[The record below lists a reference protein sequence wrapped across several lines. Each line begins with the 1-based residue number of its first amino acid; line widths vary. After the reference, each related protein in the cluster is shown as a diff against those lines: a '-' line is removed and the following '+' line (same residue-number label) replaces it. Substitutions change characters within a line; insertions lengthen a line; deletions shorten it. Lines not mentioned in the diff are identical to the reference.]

1 MARDLRSYS
10 SWSSSST
17 KVTASG
23 SSGSLKQF
31 ASTTRLSSIL
41 QQQPQRG
48 RSVSQKRG
56 PLKEK
61 EDIKVLYEKDL
72 AILYQLPIKYV
83 KAAKNSKN
91 KKLLDSSDSP
101 PSMTSYDLT
110 QKIVVAKG
118 PFSIYKIFGQTAA
131 YLKCGQFV
139 HPILPRLRLWR
150 VLKTQF
156 LVPQPNPG
164 RFWRLEIPEL
174 ETDSPESI
182 VELELKLRELCTY
195 RSVYKG
201 DGGEDSIKAS
211 LEKHLELDPLG
222 FPLIAE
228 NDEGNASGNMEEFE
242 DDNEYDDYLRQWAY
256 EFSSDYGEEEV
267 EYYGDEYDG
276 VDELT
281 VHEEIN
287 NRYSTALSTLDIYL
301 DSFDGFN
308 VVSSEDSGRFDS
320 HNKNEKSGSSR
331 VLKGNSSGNQSID
344 PQTILGAQP
353 RQIHYIHHHYY
364 NGHYTR
370 SSIREMD
377 YGQFDTI
384 YETRPDMITNNYKD
398 MTDTSDKTNNI
409 GSNINRKN
417 SNYDEGIAYWERMV
431 SKVFSWTK

>member
-1 MARDLRSYS
+1 MKSNSSKPMTRDLRSYS

-17 KVTASG
+17 KVTDSG

-31 ASTTRLSSIL
+31 ASSTRLSSIR
-41 QQQPQRG
+41 QQQSQYG
-48 RSVSQKRG
+48 RSVSQQRG

-72 AILYQLPIKYV
+72 AILYQLPIKRV
-83 KAAKNSKN
+83 KPAKNNRNN
-91 KKLLDSSDSP
+91 KPVYVDSSNSP
-101 PSMTSYDLT
+101 PNMTSYDLT

-174 ETDSPESI
+174 ETDNPESI
-182 VELELKLRELCTY
+182 VELELKLRELCAY
-195 RSVYKG
+195 RSIYKG

-222 FPLIAE
+222 FPLITE
-228 NDEGNASGNMEEFE
+228 TDEGNTSSNMEEFE
-242 DDNEYDDYLRQWAY
+242 DDNEYDDYLRQWAD

-267 EYYGDEYDG
+267 EYYGEEDDG
-276 VDELT
+276 LDELT
-281 VHEEIN
+281 VHEGRN
-287 NRYSTALSTLDIYL
+287 NRYSTALSTLDFYL

-308 VVSSEDSGRFDS
+308 VVSSEEHRQFDD
-320 HNKNEKSGSSR
+320 HNER
-331 VLKGNSSGNQSID
+331 NSSGNQSVD
-344 PQTILGAQP
+344 PQTILGAPPQH
-353 RQIHYIHHHYY
+353 IHHTHHHYSKS
-364 NGHYTR
+364 HYTLP
-370 SSIREMD
+370 SIREMG

-384 YETRPDMITNNYKD
+384 YETRPDMNTHNNKDTND
-398 MTDTSDKTNNI
+398 HSDKTNDNS
-409 GSNINRKN
+409 SNIDRGN